1 MDVKFSP
8 EEWQGMKDGL
18 DALTGGKYGGGA
30 KSSLLKLNDLLEDI
44 ESKIKDKDSDRA
56 IGFSH
61 SSKKSKIEEL
71 FKDYQK
77 LSDFCL
83 KAGSLVADHIDDPF
97 HKKMEAFADKMEAMS
112 IRNYKTK
119 NRIGSKETTYVGYG
133 MNKQAVQEDKREITV
148 DDIFKDSKAFDHV
161 LNEEYKAFK
170 AEHPEIE
177 LTYEDY
183 SKAIVS
189 ARGFEYESI
198 TDVQKGQELWRDLI
212 LGGGVVVLTIFCAP
226 AGFYAG
232 AAVGGL
238 SVSNSVTGQD
248 WGTRRKLS
256 TDEQVISGITGTLE
270 VIPGL
275 SGAKALQGSATI
287 GKVSGKTEH
296 VIQSFK
302 ESSSIWTNRMR
313 AGGLKAQDKLNDA
326 GFAIKKQF
334 AKSTDALTDIARG
347 AEAQGSVLA
356 RKGTD
361 FHGSVNDAHKASKSK
376 IQDSISRIEREIEA
390 GRGVGKESSKQGA
403 KRVTKV
409 DGKFSWERLDTA
421 FKGNVG
427 TLLKKHDLSFSN
439 FNNLR
444 LKSINNLTSK
454 EVEIIKDIRRNVP
467 SLSENTIMQKV
478 LSPDSISWLFKSP
491 ADGGQIKLGGYVA
504 RAADTKELST
514 FDKIYEGLR
523 LDYENNP
530 FSGGTSALAVR
541 FKAGNPDDYK
551 IPFGGKNTEAVNKVT
566 NGDLSMDYI
575 ATEQKAPFTGN
586 GFTESENYT
595 IPEYRNDIRTPMHEG
610 AELYEITNQGE
621 KLIGVYSVKEKRFIA
636 VNE

>member
-18 DALTGGKYGGGA
+18 NALTGGKYGGGA

-56 IGFSH
+56 ISFSH
-61 SSKKSKIEEL
+61 SSKKSKIDEL

-97 HKKMEAFADKMEAMS
+97 HKKMDAFADKMEAMS

-170 AEHPEIE
+170 AENPEIE

-256 TDEQVISGITGTLE
+256 TDERVISGITGTVE

-313 AGGLKAQDKLNDA
+313 VGRLKAQDKLNDA

-334 AKSTDALTDIARG
+334 AKSTDTLTDIARG
-347 AEAQGSVLA
+347 TEAQGSVLA

-361 FHGSVNDAHKASKSK
+361 FHRSVKDAHKASKSK
-376 IQDSISRIEREIEA
+376 IQDSISRIEKDIEKGS
-390 GRGVGKESSKQGA
+390 GRAV
-403 KRVTKV
+403 
-409 DGKFSWERLDTA
+409 
-421 FKGNVG
+421 
-427 TLLKKHDLSFSN
+427 
-439 FNNLR
+439 
-444 LKSINNLTSK
+444 K
-454 EVEIIKDIRRNVP
+454 EVSKADKAKLEGWAYPP
-467 SLSENTIMQKV
+467 SEEKYLKYKEVYDNPKYYDQETGNINWPPNNGFEGEPVKMKLEEGRLIDRYGGPGGSFF
-478 LSPDSISWLFKSP
+478 SPEGIP
-491 ADGGQIKLGGYVA
+491 
-504 RAADTKELST
+504 
-514 FDKIYEGLR
+514 YEQR
-523 LDYENNP
+523 
-530 FSGGTSALAVR
+530 ALALHSDE
-541 FKAGNPDDYK
+541 ADYYVYRVLED
-551 IPFGGKNTEAVNKVT
+551 FEVTGGKIAPWFDRPGGGIQYIKYHD
-566 NGDLSMDYI
+566 NGKTYSI
-575 ATEQKAPFTGN
+575 E
-586 GFTESENYT
+586 
-595 IPEYRNDIRTPMHEG
+595 
-610 AELYEITNQGE
+610 ELVQEE
-621 KLIGVYSVKEKRFIA
+621 LIELVSVKKG
-636 VNE
+636 V

>member
-97 HKKMEAFADKMEAMS
+97 HKKMDAFADKMEAMS

-390 GRGVGKESSKQGA
+390 GRGVGKGTSESSVSGNS
-403 KRVTKV
+403 KV
-409 DGKFSWERLDTA
+409 YNKVPNDLYAYLQYKKE
-421 FKGNVG
+421 
-427 TLLKKHDLSFSN
+427 LLKDDIISNSNKIINGADLW
-439 FNNLR
+439 
-444 LKSINNLTSK
+444 
-454 EVEIIKDIRRNVP
+454 D
-467 SLSENTIMQKV
+467 
-478 LSPDSISWLFKSP
+478 
-491 ADGGQIKLGGYVA
+491 
-504 RAADTKELST
+504 
-514 FDKIYEGLR
+514 
-523 LDYENNP
+523 
-530 FSGGTSALAVR
+530 
-541 FKAGNPDDYK
+541 
-551 IPFGGKNTEAVNKVT
+551 
-566 NGDLSMDYI
+566 
-575 ATEQKAPFTGN
+575 QKAVDILTKDGSNISDWWKMESRYSYQTEFGEGKIHFYQNFKTGEISS
-586 GFTESENYT
+586 FDSKLKVPKPRDLRKDQKDLFWIVDLDENFV
-595 IPEYRNDIRTPMHEG
+595 PAKMR
-610 AELYEITNQGE
+610 
-621 KLIGVYSVKEKRFIA
+621 
-636 VNE
+636 

>member
-18 DALTGGKYGGGA
+18 GALTGGKYGGGA
-30 KSSLLKLNDLLEDI
+30 KSSFLKLNDLLEDI

-56 IGFSH
+56 ISFSH
-61 SSKKSKIEEL
+61 SSKKSKIDEL

-97 HKKMEAFADKMEAMS
+97 HKKMDAFADKMEAMS

-119 NRIGSKETTYVGYG
+119 KRIGSKETTYVGYG

-170 AEHPEIE
+170 AENPEIE

-256 TDEQVISGITGTLE
+256 TDERVISGITGTVE

-313 AGGLKAQDKLNDA
+313 VGGLKAQDKLNDA

-334 AKSTDALTDIARG
+334 AKSTDTLTDIARG
-347 AEAQGSVLA
+347 TEAQGSVLA

-361 FHGSVNDAHKASKSK
+361 FHGSVKDAHKASKSK
-376 IQDSISRIEREIEA
+376 IQDSIMKAEGKIDSARGLNRTKGTNVTGEIPHP
-390 GRGVGKESSKQGA
+390 V
-403 KRVTKV
+403 
-409 DGKFSWERLDTA
+409 LDNTRSGSA
-421 FKGNVG
+421 FKKPDGQHGFNDIIDNYTQYATQFEIVG
-427 TLLKKHDLSFSN
+427 GDGVKRELYQIEGGMKHYDYKDVYNKDL
-439 FNNLR
+439 R
-444 LKSINNLTSK
+444 IMERKTT
-454 EVEIIKDIRRNVP
+454 VKDQEGIFEWIVDPTKGVTHRRFIPN
-467 SLSENTIMQKV
+467 
-478 LSPDSISWLFKSP
+478 
-491 ADGGQIKLGGYVA
+491 GQITGY
-504 RAADTKELST
+504 
-514 FDKIYEGLR
+514 
-523 LDYENNP
+523 P
-530 FSGGTSALAVR
+530 
-541 FKAGNPDDYK
+541 
-551 IPFGGKNTEAVNKVT
+551 
-566 NGDLSMDYI
+566 
-575 ATEQKAPFTGN
+575 
-586 GFTESENYT
+586 
-595 IPEYRNDIRTPMHEG
+595 
-610 AELYEITNQGE
+610 NQ
-621 KLIGVYSVKEKRFIA
+621 RP
-636 VNE
+636 